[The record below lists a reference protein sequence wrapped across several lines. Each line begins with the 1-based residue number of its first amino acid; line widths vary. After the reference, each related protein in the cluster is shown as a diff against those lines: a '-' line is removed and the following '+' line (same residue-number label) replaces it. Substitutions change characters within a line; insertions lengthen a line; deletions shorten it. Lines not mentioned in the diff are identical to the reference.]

1 MDVLVQKNAPTHMIV
16 AEYNLMQKIYAN
28 GEKKII
34 YHSYSSLKGY
44 GSRKGKGSTPLSED
58 YGVSREYQKRKN
70 LYRAKCNIVDL
81 IYHNSLIKP
90 WEYFVTLTFDPKE
103 VNSLSY
109 DDVSEA
115 INKWLDN
122 MKHQNPNMA
131 YIMTPELH
139 KSGRVHWHGVFRD
152 VPKWVL
158 VPARCKSG
166 ALMYKNGMQIFNL
179 ANFKYGFTTVS
190 KIKNQEAVSVY
201 VSKYITKDLIEKKF
215 KKRYWCSRNLERPT
229 IEYAM
234 LTEDELK
241 IYIDKHNIKS
251 FHKKETENSHTYYVN
266 LNIA

>member
-1 MDVLVQKNAPTHMIV
+1 MSVSKHKNQTTHMIT
-16 AEYNLMQKIYAN
+16 AEYNLMQKLYAN

-44 GSRKGKGSTPLSED
+44 GSRRGKSSAPLLPD
-58 YGVSREYQKRKN
+58 KTSRDYQKKKN

-103 VNSLSY
+103 VNSFNY
-109 DDVSEA
+109 DDVSSA
-115 INKWLDN
+115 IVKWLDN
-122 MKHQNPNMA
+122 MKHQNPKMA
-131 YIMTPELH
+131 YVMTPELH

-158 VPARCKSG
+158 IPARCKSG
-166 ALMYKNGMQIFNL
+166 SFIYKNGMQIFNL
-179 ANFKYGFTTVS
+179 ANYKYGFTTVS

-215 KKRYWCSRNLERPT
+215 KKRYWMSRNLERPVV
-229 IEYAM
+229 EYAM
-234 LTEDELK
+234 VTEDELK
-241 IYIDKHNIKS
+241 ILLDTHKIKKI
-251 FHKKETENSHTYYVN
+251 HTKKTDRSCSYYVN
-266 LNIA
+266 LDIA